1 MESLNSLYQVID
13 KVETLN
19 SLFGLIVICVI
30 AGCVLVLYS
39 RHINRFYKPLRIVL
53 QFCMAA
59 FLSFGLIGL
68 VALAVTNFVGQF
80 YIALFLSLAL
90 SGAIS
95 LAALFLINRK
105 NKKVKDLQQEKEL
118 AEKNLAEA
126 LKTCDELRENVRN
139 LESDVANLNSQIDAL
154 KSGKSELE
162 KKLDDLQQEKELAE
176 KNLAEALKTCDELRE
191 NVRNLESDTAN
202 LKSQIDALKSE
213 KSELEKKLD
222 DLQQENHTRKNQLE
236 KITSSLTAGAK
247 EFNGHHYKAFEEL
260 YITWDLARQRCE
272 EKGGH
277 LATITSQATQ
287 DFIVKNFLRTKR
299 TPFDYLFYGY
309 WIGGYTNGKREC
321 FWVTG
326 EKWEYSNLGANDVI
340 ASNANLRI
348 DGFMSNFGKWSFSSG
363 NLVTG
368 YICEWDF

>member
-1 MESLNSLYQVID
+1 MESLNNLYQVID
-13 KVETLN
+13 KVGTLN

-80 YIALFLSLAL
+80 YVALFLSLGL

-105 NKKVKDLQQEKEL
+105 NKKVKDLRNQKEL

-126 LKTCDELRENVRN
+126 LKTGDELRENLRK
-139 LESDVANLNSQIDAL
+139 LESEKSAL
-154 KSGKSELE
+154 
-162 KKLDDLQQEKELAE
+162 
-176 KNLAEALKTCDELRE
+176 E
-191 NVRNLESDTAN
+191 NNIAN
-202 LKSQIDALKSE
+202 LKSDISDKLGTTNSELENLRKNNDALEAE
-213 KSELEKKLD
+213 KSELAKKCDNLR
-222 DLQQENHTRKNQLE
+222 QENDTLKNQRA
-236 KITSSLTAGAK
+236 KITSSLIAGAT
-247 EFNGHHYKAFEEL
+247 EFNGHHYEVFLEDISWEA
-260 YITWDLARQRCE
+260 ARQRCE
-272 EKGGH
+272 NMGGH
-277 LATITSQATQ
+277 LATITSQAMQ
-287 DFIVKNFLRTKR
+287 DFIVKNFLRTSPGWLKW
-299 TPFDYLFYGY
+299 LKSY
-309 WIGGYTNGKREC
+309 WIGGYTNDNKEC

-340 ASNANLRI
+340 ASNAKLRI
-348 DGFMSNFGKWSFSSG
+348 YGFMNNGEWSFSSD
-363 NLVTG
+363 NSTADS

>member
-105 NKKVKDLQQEKEL
+105 NNKVKDLQQEKEL

-126 LKTCDELRENVRN
+126 LKTCDELRENLRK
-139 LESDVANLNSQIDAL
+139 LE
-154 KSGKSELE
+154 
-162 KKLDDLQQEKELAE
+162 AE
-176 KNLAEALKTCDELRE
+176 KSALE
-191 NVRNLESDTAN
+191 NNIAN
-202 LKSQIDALKSE
+202 LKSDISDKLGTTNSELENLRKKCDALEAE
-213 KSELEKKLD
+213 KSELAKKCDNLR
-222 DLQQENHTRKNQLE
+222 QENDRLKNQLE
-236 KITSSLTAGAK
+236 KITSSLINFNDTK

-348 DGFMSNFGKWSFSSG
+348 IDGFMSNFGKWSFSSG